1 MISPVQICPI
11 NVILNENRKLLS
23 IVYQVMPE
31 EIQISNTKINKE
43 SLKDKVFLISMKEYI
58 AIQKLEI
65 DNYDITGMLID
76 KNFIINLN

>member
-11 NVILNENRKLLS
+11 DGISNENKKLLS

-43 SLKDKVFLISMKEYI
+43 YLKDKVFLISMKEYI